1 MNAKITVTIK
11 GDDSIDAEISEI
23 VPKIKETDTKTKIAQ
38 ETHMHVEDATT
49 GSIII
54 HLSPLTDTAIE
65 RFLRHDGRVVQDM
78 LKDLLLK
85 ARIQDISKLN
95 KEPEIFVKIRKKE
108 QSQEEKG
115 TCMNQF
121 LILNLVLHLHLEC
134 DRWNDSDTSY
144 NVHERNL
151 SLKYLRCC
159 KHHILKKGYCY
170 SFILMQSI
178 FLNIILSCKIVDSD
192 WLRDI

>member
-1 MNAKITVTIK
+1 
-11 GDDSIDAEISEI
+11 
-23 VPKIKETDTKTKIAQ
+23 
-38 ETHMHVEDATT
+38 MHVEDATT

-78 LKDLLLK
+78 LKDLLLR
-85 ARIQDISKLN
+85 ARIQDISMLK
-95 KEPEIFVKIRKKE
+95 KEPEISVKIRKKE

-115 TCMNQF
+115 MNQY
-121 LILNLVLHLHLEC
+121 LILNLVLHLHLEV
-134 DRWNDSDTSY
+134 DRWDYSDTFN
-144 NVHERNL
+144 NVHEGNL
-151 SLKYLRCC
+151 PLKYLRCC
-159 KHHILKKGYCY
+159 IHHISTKGYCY
-170 SFILMQSI
+170 SFIFMQSI

>member
-11 GDDSIDAEISEI
+11 GDDSIDAGISEI

-78 LKDLLLK
+78 LKDLLLR
-85 ARIQDISKLN
+85 ARIQDISMLK
-95 KEPEIFVKIRKKE
+95 KEPEISVKIRKKE

-121 LILNLVLHLHLEC
+121 LIFYIYIWNVTGGMTVIHLIMCMKEI
-134 DRWNDSDTSY
+134 
-144 NVHERNL
+144 
-151 SLKYLRCC
+151 YLFKCFRCC
-159 KHHILKKGYCY
+159 KHHISTK
-170 SFILMQSI
+170 
-178 FLNIILSCKIVDSD
+178 
-192 WLRDI
+192 